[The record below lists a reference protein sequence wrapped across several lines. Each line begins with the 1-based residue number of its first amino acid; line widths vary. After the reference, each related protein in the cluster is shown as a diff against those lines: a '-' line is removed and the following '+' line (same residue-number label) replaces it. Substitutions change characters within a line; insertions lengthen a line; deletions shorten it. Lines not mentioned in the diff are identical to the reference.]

1 MYAKNTL
8 TALSGAIVLSLF
20 SATALAETGAPAGSS
35 EGSSVNQLQEQQ
47 LSPGD
52 AASSESGKDTE
63 TIRMGFK
70 RLDADDDGTISMSE
84 ARGQIQLIADFKRVD
99 VNGDQKVNMEEYAQF
114 AEANS
119 DTILNQERNAPR
131 GNLSGEPETPDQP
144 LRSPLTDKD

>member
-1 MYAKNTL
+1 MYAKDTF

-20 SATALAETGAPAGSS
+20 SASAFAETGAPAGSS
-35 EGSSVNQLQEQQ
+35 ADPSTNKMQEQQ

-52 AASSESGKDTE
+52 EASSHSGKDTE

-84 ARGQIQLIADFKRVD
+84 ARGQIQLIADFKSVD

-119 DTILNQERNAPR
+119 DTILNQERNVPR
-131 GNLSGEPETPDQP
+131 GDLSGEPETPEEP
-144 LRSPLTDKD
+144 LSSPLTDKD